1 MINEEYIT
9 VTRLNKYVQ
18 RQMSRDPNLKTVY
31 LKGEISNYKVYPSG
45 HHYFTIKDDKSS
57 ISAVMFYLFAKK
69 LQFKP
74 EDGMKVLVKGE
85 VSIYPST
92 GKYQI
97 IVRKMMEDGVGNLYV
112 AYNQLKNRL
121 EKEGYFK
128 EEHKKPI
135 PKFPKKIGVVT
146 AQTGAAI
153 HDIITTIE
161 RRWPLCEILLF
172 PTLVQGQGSA
182 ENIARQI
189 RYSQNFH
196 LDTLIVGRGGG
207 SIEDLWSFNEEIVA
221 KAIFES
227 KTPVISAVGH
237 EVDITIADFIADMR
251 APTPTAAAEMAVPDC
266 SEISNQFE
274 SLNIRLRE
282 VMNKKVDSYS
292 QRLQDI
298 KNRNMFKNPQEIY
311 SQKEMDLDMS
321 KERLNYSANRI
332 IMEKESRFNRLKDSY
347 YLRNPY
353 DFADNKERI
362 YTELSQRL
370 KENMDDVIK
379 SKERSLIRAKE
390 FYTIRNPKA
399 LTKNKEQRFLEI
411 FNKLELLNPMLTIKR
426 GYTLTKKDGKV
437 VSKSKDLEKGDRIEI
452 EFSDGNVESEVL

>member
-31 LKGEISNYKVYPSG
+31 LKGEISNYKIYPSG

-452 EFSDGNVESEVL
+452 EFSDGNVESEIL

>member
-1 MINEEYIT
+1 
-9 VTRLNKYVQ
+9 
-18 RQMSRDPNLKTVY
+18 
-31 LKGEISNYKVYPSG
+31 
-45 HHYFTIKDDKSS
+45 
-57 ISAVMFYLFAKK
+57 
-69 LQFKP
+69 
-74 EDGMKVLVKGE
+74 
-85 VSIYPST
+85 
-92 GKYQI
+92 
-97 IVRKMMEDGVGNLYV
+97 
-112 AYNQLKNRL
+112 
-121 EKEGYFK
+121 
-128 EEHKKPI
+128 
-135 PKFPKKIGVVT
+135 
-146 AQTGAAI
+146 
-153 HDIITTIE
+153 
-161 RRWPLCEILLF
+161 
-172 PTLVQGQGSA
+172 
-182 ENIARQI
+182 
-189 RYSQNFH
+189 
-196 LDTLIVGRGGG
+196 
-207 SIEDLWSFNEEIVA
+207 
-221 KAIFES
+221 
-227 KTPVISAVGH
+227 
-237 EVDITIADFIADMR
+237 
-251 APTPTAAAEMAVPDC
+251 
-266 SEISNQFE
+266 
-274 SLNIRLRE
+274 
-282 VMNKKVDSYS
+282 MNKKVDSYS

-452 EFSDGNVESEVL
+452 EFSDGNVESEVV